1 MPDIKTALQTAL
13 STWEKDD
20 QQTIKEKTMP
30 KNLFKPTNNVSRNT
44 FEYIKAFPNLTS
56 TEICAAMEAQGHK
69 RTSVHSLLT
78 QMVRGGLVQRVD
90 EKFTALID
98 EYRPMKSYKQLLR
111 AEKKAKKTLAK
122 PTAKSQNKVK
132 AKGITALVEPSAPK
146 VKTVWDAETVINNIG
161 LKQAHALYKELSTY
175 FGG

>member
-30 KNLFKPTNNVSRNT
+30 KNVFKPTNNVSRNT
-44 FEYIKAFPNLTS
+44 FDYIKANPNMNS
-56 TEICAAMEAQGHK
+56 TEICAAMEAHGHK

-78 QMVRGGLVQRVD
+78 QMVRGGLAQRVD
-90 EKFTALID
+90 EKYSVLID

-111 AEKKAKKTLAK
+111 AEKKTKKPLAK
-122 PTAKSQNKVK
+122 SAFKSQNKSK
-132 AKGITALVEPSAPK
+132 AKGITALVEPPVPQ
-146 VKTVWDAETVINNIG
+146 VKTAWDAETVINNIG
-161 LKQAHALYKELSTY
+161 LKQAHTLYKELSTY

>member
-1 MPDIKTALQTAL
+1 
-13 STWEKDD
+13 
-20 QQTIKEKTMP
+20 MP
-30 KNLFKPTNNVSRNT
+30 KLLFIATNNVSRDT
-44 FEYIKAFPNLTS
+44 FNYVFNNPNKTS
-56 TEICAAMEAQGHK
+56 AEICDALVAQGHK

-90 EKFTALID
+90 EKFTALIS
-98 EYRPMKSYKQLLR
+98 EYRPMKSYKQLIR
-111 AEKKAKKTLAK
+111 AEKKAKKPLAK

-161 LKQAHALYKELSTY
+161 LKQAHELYRELSTY

>member
-44 FEYIKAFPNLTS
+44 FNYIKANPNMNS

-78 QMVRGGLVQRVD
+78 QMVHGGLAQRVD
-90 EKFTALID
+90 EKYSVLLD
-98 EYRPMKSYKQLLR
+98 EYRPMKSYKRL
-111 AEKKAKKTLAK
+111 ESGGKKAKKTLAK

-132 AKGITALVEPSAPK
+132 AKGITALVEPSAPQ
-146 VKTVWDAETVINNIG
+146 VQTAWDAETVINNIG
-161 LKQAHALYKELSTY
+161 LKQAHELYRELSTY

>member
-30 KNLFKPTNNVSRNT
+30 KNMFKPTNNVSRNT
-44 FEYIKAFPNLTS
+44 FEYIKAFPNMNS
-56 TEICAAMEAQGHK
+56 TEICVAMEAQGHK

-90 EKFTALID
+90 EKFTALIS
-98 EYRPMKSYKQLLR
+98 EYRPMKSYKQLLN
-111 AEKKAKKTLAK
+111 AEKKAKKPLAK
-122 PTAKSQNKVK
+122 SAVKSQNKSK
-132 AKGITALVEPSAPK
+132 AKGITALVEPSVPQ
-146 VKTVWDAETVINNIG
+146 VKPAWDAETVINNIG
-161 LKQAHALYKELSTY
+161 LKQAHELYRELSTY